1 MKNKIGLN
9 LSENTVTVT
18 EIENEKKKLLRLSKC
33 GHCFNCLFEIAI
45 WKLEGFVVLWN
56 IIQVP
61 TVSEMVSHYTWER
74 RMEKC
79 FEEKGQKNVTN
90 RFLTI
95 TMVINE
101 R

>member
-1 MKNKIGLN
+1 M
-9 LSENTVTVT
+9 
-18 EIENEKKKLLRLSKC
+18 KKKKKLRLSKC

-45 WKLEGFVVLWN
+45 WKLEDIVVLWN

-61 TVSEMVSHYTWER
+61 TVSEMVSHYMGEAD
-74 RMEKC
+74 EKMLRLWR
-79 FEEKGQKNVTN
+79 EWGKKSVTN

-101 R
+101 RGKIQQ